1 MAFTYDVTTDRGKL
15 RLLLSDVTADNY
27 QFEDD
32 EIDAFLTIGNN
43 NLYWSAAL
51 GLEVIA
57 SNEMMVHKRI
67 EILGLTINA
76 PAVATELRR
85 IAGNWR
91 EVSFA
96 DEAFDIA
103 EVPVDS
109 AAYNE
114 KYLKEILREELG

>member
-1 MAFTYDVTTDRGKL
+1 MTFTYDTTTDSGKM
-15 RLLLSDVTADNY
+15 RLLISDVSSDNY
-27 QFEDD
+27 MFEDD
-32 EIDAFLTIGNN
+32 EIAAFLDIGND

-51 GLEVIA
+51 ALEVIA
-57 SNEMMVHKRI
+57 ANEMLIHKRI
-67 EILGLTINA
+67 EILGLSINA

-91 EVSFA
+91 DVSFA
-96 DEAFDIA
+96 REQFDIA

-114 KYLKEILREELG
+114 KYLKELLRDGLA